1 MVIDSTFNIKKML
14 SFLDIA
20 LLSVALAMDCFTV
33 SIVCGISCRR
43 WMPRLMLQMS
53 VLFGVFQALMP
64 LIGWLGTSLFSQYLE
79 AVDHWIAFGLLSF
92 LGGRMI
98 RESVSAGNN
107 EEHHSIPSA
116 FTTQLLLA
124 VATSIDALAIGI
136 SFACTGYKTVAQ
148 LSFPLV
154 VIGVGSFLFSV
165 LGNRLGIR
173 FGIAIRRKLNP
184 ELFGGLV
191 LIFIGIKV
199 LLTHILN
206 P

>member
-1 MVIDSTFNIKKML
+1 ML

-98 RESVSAGNN
+98 RESVSADNN

-116 FTTQLLLA
+116 LTTQLLLA

-184 ELFGGLV
+184 ELLGGLV

-206 P
+206 L